1 MLNKEQLIGL
11 LNSANIHFE
20 VEQENP
26 FIVYS
31 NGLVE
36 EYEQTQLPSE
46 YLSNLNQ
53 ITIPTIK
60 TKVSIN
66 QTKFEFSITPR
77 LDDSCI
83 GFKAIRANLLG
94 DAAWVQIA
102 N

>member
-26 FIVYS
+26 SIVYS
-31 NGLVE
+31 DGLVE

-53 ITIPTIK
+53 ITIPMIK
-60 TKVSIN
+60 TKVSID
-66 QTKFEFSITPR
+66 QTEFEFSITPR
-77 LDDSCI
+77 LDNNFTC
-83 GFKAIRANLLG
+83 FKAIRANLLG

>member
-46 YLSNLNQ
+46 YLSNLNRC
-53 ITIPTIK
+53 
-60 TKVSIN
+60 V
-66 QTKFEFSITPR
+66 
-77 LDDSCI
+77 
-83 GFKAIRANLLG
+83 
-94 DAAWVQIA
+94 
-102 N
+102 